1 MPKQK
6 VTSDLLGKWIRPI
19 PAFGNPAGDPLS
31 VDVNKRIWSGI
42 VPDSDGLFRAKI
54 VAVWQEEGS
63 SFALKSTSSS
73 YSWAR
78 RQLLRPPKTCSA
90 RRRRTLARRSTCG
103 VDFFGVAS
111 AAPVATTE
119 TKTATRANRMRDIDA
134 RSRRDLDQLKTA
146 VN

>member
-54 VAVWQEEGS
+54 VAVWQEEGTIKV
-63 SFALKSTSSS
+63 AAADSTGNVSDF
-73 YSWAR
+73 WIKNV
-78 RQLLRPPKTCSA
+78 QLE
-90 RRRRTLARRSTCG
+90 
-103 VDFFGVAS
+103 V
-111 AAPVATTE
+111 
-119 TKTATRANRMRDIDA
+119 
-134 RSRRDLDQLKTA
+134 
-146 VN
+146 